1 MPDDYPDLNDPA
13 LRWMF
18 DQAGVNPRDRK
29 ELRRLSRV
37 LVFADGLLEA
47 SEEKAEQARKD
58 GIERPGKVRMALF
71 QQVMAFLG
79 AVAVA
84 FALIKLGLK

>member
-1 MPDDYPDLNDPA
+1 MPDDFPPLTDPA

-18 DQAGVNPRDRK
+18 DQAGINPQDRK

-47 SEEKAEQARKD
+47 SEEKAEQARRD
-58 GIERPGKVRMALF
+58 SVERPGKVRMALV
-71 QQVMAFLG
+71 QQVLGFLG
-79 AVAVA
+79 AIAIA
-84 FALIKLGLK
+84 YTLIKVGLK